1 MSPLSKCVCATAD
14 VIARIPSPPPDQYNL
29 LFSGLTI
36 RWHAVLAFGVHACT
50 DATVTHLSTHHS
62 LCRNNLVTIATQSA
76 PHRWMDR
83 SEQAPSLFSLSLSLD
98 VCAKK
103 PGWPRPLNTFRSD
116 CSHAPVIRW
125 IRILLIV
132 VKSDKESMTT
142 HLIYFNI
149 LLSQT
154 FKCLLIPSSLVS
166 ETLTWAFTVVLLA
179 TQSVHL

>member
-83 SEQAPSLFSLSLSLD
+83 SEQAPSLFSLSLSRCLCKETWMATPTQHLSLWLQPRPRNPVNSNSSD
-98 VCAKK
+98 CRKV
-103 PGWPRPLNTFRSD
+103 WPRKYDYALDLFQ
-116 CSHAPVIRW
+116 
-125 IRILLIV
+125 
-132 VKSDKESMTT
+132 
-142 HLIYFNI
+142 YF
-149 LLSQT
+149 
-154 FKCLLIPSSLVS
+154 
-166 ETLTWAFTVVLLA
+166 TLTNLQMSFN
-179 TQSVHL
+179 SF